1 MTLQVFHCEQN
12 SEEWVRA
19 RLGIPTASEFKS
31 ILAKGEGKMRRTYL
45 HKLAGERLTGEP
57 ADSYSNAHMERGHAM
72 EDEARRLYAFMAD
85 VEPQRVGFVRNGNVG
100 CSPDSLIGDDG
111 VLEIKTRLPHLQI
124 ELLVADR
131 VPPEHRAQIQGQLW
145 VTGRAWCDFV
155 SHWPKLPLF
164 SKRVERDEAYIAT
177 LADEVG
183 QFCQELDALT
193 ERMVRAGATRLAA

>member
-100 CSPDSLIGDDG
+100 CL
-111 VLEIKTRLPHLQI
+111 H
-124 ELLVADR
+124 
-131 VPPEHRAQIQGQLW
+131 
-145 VTGRAWCDFV
+145 
-155 SHWPKLPLF
+155 
-164 SKRVERDEAYIAT
+164 
-177 LADEVG
+177 
-183 QFCQELDALT
+183 DALPI
-193 ERMVRAGATRLAA
+193 